1 MAQAAVR
8 RRREASV
15 ENLRWRRPLLE
26 LEILGNLIDR
36 PAEAGRV
43 DAADAVT
50 LYLAGEDVV
59 GNHGTQPFQFEIAQS
74 VVHPADDIVHRVFG
88 LPGGQSRAGTPPPQ
102 KTLPPF
108 PLCAPAP

>member
-43 DAADAVT
+43 DAADGLT

-59 GNHGTQPFQFEIAQS
+59 RNHGTHPFQLEIAQS
-74 VVHPADDIVHRVFG
+74 VVHPADRITHRVFG
-88 LPGGQSRAGTPPPQ
+88 LPCGRMPAGNHRGR
-102 KTLPPF
+102 KTRHG
-108 PLCAPAP
+108 

>member
-43 DAADAVT
+43 DAAGAVT

-59 GNHGTQPFQFEIAQS
+59 GNHGTQPFQVEIAQS
-74 VVHPADDIVHRVFG
+74 GVHPADDIVHRAF
-88 LPGGQSRAGTPPPQ
+88 RPPDGPS
-102 KTLPPF
+102 PRGHH
-108 PLCAPAP
+108 PAPETP